1 VARTPARPLA
11 AAVLAIALLGVPVA
25 GCDRNQ
31 GPVVD
36 LDGGSV
42 TETDTL
48 TPLERGK
55 VRREVLDAARAW
67 QETWL
72 ASDLEAMS
80 RYADDEVL
88 ESFREPW
95 EAYAAKGH
103 RVEHKHEVIYLDV
116 VDMNASGSQALVTYR
131 YDDTSYVVDSAGRTV
146 ETLPPFDDKEM
157 QLTLDLQDDGTWMIV
172 RIVAGQ
178 DAYR

>member
-1 VARTPARPLA
+1 MPRTPARPLA
-11 AAVLAIALLGVPVA
+11 AAALALLVLAAPVT
-25 GCDRNQ
+25 GCDRSQ

-72 ASDLEAMS
+72 AGDLDAMS
-80 RYADDEVL
+80 RYAGDEVL
-88 ESFREPW
+88 TSFRDAWDPY
-95 EAYAAKGH
+95 EARGH
-103 RVEHKHEVIYLDV
+103 RVEHEHEIVYLDV
-116 VDMNASGSQALVTYR
+116 VDMNTAGTQALVTYR

-146 ETLPPFDDKEM
+146 ETLPPFDDKEI
-157 QLTLDLQDDGTWMIV
+157 QLTLDLQEDGSWMIV